1 VETNTVGIAAQFT
14 WRMLFAMARFAWLGW
29 GLPVALVF
37 FMGLREIGTADFWW
51 QWATGRHILENGI
64 PTDDPWLT
72 TAEPRPWIEMRW
84 LYCIA
89 LYRSIESVGPWLPII
104 AVAAMYAAAVAFAL
118 HAGPKAA
125 PSWFMGA
132 GVAATAVM
140 GRRLVVRPEAFTL
153 LFLGVLLFLIVRV
166 RQGRLNAKSA
176 TAWFFVIHILWANTH
191 ALFPLGWGI
200 CIAWLAVELVSKRDN
215 RLTAAYALMASL
227 AGSLVNPY
235 FFDGVAYPFLLL
247 QEMHVGAYRNNIT
260 ELRSPLAFGITPSLI
275 AHVLLAATILVLAI
289 KKKGDAVLLLVCAAT
304 LYLSVTVVRNAPLF
318 ALAAAAYIST
328 CDLKPARFVSWTAG
342 IAAVAMAYSFAIGTW
357 TLEDRIGF
365 AIAED
370 RYPISSAKSLEGIDG
385 EIFNTLVE
393 GSLLIAQGDQAYCD
407 PRLEVLPQE
416 RFLEMMAI
424 SRLQKPLPENFEYVL
439 IRIDAPLAAK
449 LVKEGGWQLLG
460 IDSTAIALRRKAGH
474 YIEMSGLKHL
484 LYFHIPQFQ
493 PDFSLFRVSQSPMPY
508 RRMAAFMRNLGDE
521 EAASDLMQEAR
532 RVYPAR

>member
-1 VETNTVGIAAQFT
+1 
-14 WRMLFAMARFAWLGW
+14 MARFAWLGW

-64 PTDDPWLT
+64 PTLDPWLT

-89 LYRSIESVGPWLPII
+89 LYQSIEGVGAWLPVVF
-104 AVAAMYAAAVAFAL
+104 AAAMYAAGVAFAL
-118 HAGPKAA
+118 NAGSKAA
-125 PSWFMGA
+125 PSWLMGA
-132 GVAATAVM
+132 GVAAAAVM

-153 LFLGVLLFLIVRV
+153 LILGLLLFLVVRV
-166 RQGRLNAKSA
+166 RQRRLNPKWAIA
-176 TAWFFVIHILWANTH
+176 VIGLIHVLWANTH

-200 CIAWLAVELVSKRDN
+200 CGAWLAVELFSKGDN
-215 RLTAAYALMASL
+215 RSTAALALLASI

-275 AHVLLAATILVLAI
+275 AHVLLAATILVPAI

-304 LYLSVTVVRNAPLF
+304 LYLSVTAVRNAPLF

-328 CDLKPARFVSWTAG
+328 CALRPTRFLTWTAG

-365 AIAED
+365 AIAEH
-370 RYPISSAKSLEGIDG
+370 RYPISSAKSIEGIDG

-393 GSLLIAQGDQAYCD
+393 GSLLIAQGDKAYCD

-439 IRIDAPLAAK
+439 IRIDSPLAAK
-449 LVKEGGWQLLG
+449 LVKDGGWQLLG
-460 IDSTAIALRRKAGH
+460 IDSVAIALRRQPG
-474 YIEMSGLKHL
+474 YQIEMSGLKHL
-484 LYFHIPQFQ
+484 LYFHIPKFQ

-508 RRMAAFMRNLGDE
+508 RRIAAFLRNLGDE
-521 EAASDLMQEAR
+521 EAANDLLEEAR